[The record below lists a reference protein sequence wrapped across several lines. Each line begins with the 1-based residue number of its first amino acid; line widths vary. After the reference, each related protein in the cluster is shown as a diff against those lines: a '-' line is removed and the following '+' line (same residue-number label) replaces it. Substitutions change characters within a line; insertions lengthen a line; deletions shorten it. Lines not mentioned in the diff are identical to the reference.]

1 MTEAIIGL
9 VGVLIG
15 SGITLFHSYWTRKQD
30 EAKNARYL
38 AIRCVCVL
46 DKFVEDC
53 MDVIKDDGL
62 SFGERNKDGYL
73 EPQVIAP
80 GPPIYPND
88 VDWRSVDQE
97 IMYKLISFPSEVEAG
112 DRMIEFTKNIAN
124 PPNFEEWFLERNF
137 YYCNFGM
144 HAYNLSNELANKYGI
159 KKKVYNNWN
168 PELDFQNE
176 FTRSSQIRKQHI
188 EKNIRTYSTIR
199 SMK

>member
-1 MTEAIIGL
+1 MTEAIFGLIG
-9 VGVLIG
+9 VIIG
-15 SGITLFHSYWTRKQD
+15 SGITWLQTYLIKKRD

-53 MDVIKDDGL
+53 MEVIKDDGL

-80 GPPIYPND
+80 GPPVFPND

-97 IMYKLISFPSEVEAG
+97 IMHKLISFPSEVEAG

-124 PPNFEEWFLERNF
+124 PPNFEEWFLERKF
-137 YYCNFGM
+137 YYCTFGN
-144 HAYNLSNELANKYGI
+144 HAYNLSNELTNKYGI
-159 KKKVYNNWN
+159 KKKVYNNWD
-168 PELDFQNE
+168 PKSDFRDDCTIIYERRNE
-176 FTRSSQIRKQHI
+176 RIGAYK
-188 EKNIRTYSTIR
+188 
-199 SMK
+199 